1 MEQPVLADNP
11 GLVASGARRP
21 RKAGPRSAPRARLGK
36 VLAPYLLS
44 LPAGLWLLILFLIPL
59 VVMLSLSLQSCNNA
73 TGACVMTWHWAEF
86 GEQLGLYHSQLL
98 TSFYFAGAATVIDV
112 VVSFPIAYWI
122 AFYGGNKKNFFLLM
136 LLVPFFV
143 SFVIRT
149 VVWSFIL
156 SDQGVVLG
164 TLKNAHLLPQS
175 FHVLATGYAVVAG
188 LAYNYLPF
196 TALPLYVAIERI
208 DKRVLDAA
216 YDLYAS
222 KRQAFMNVI
231 LPLTLPGLF
240 AAFLLTFI
248 PALGDYVNQ
257 QVLGGTSDTM
267 IGTVIQNAFLTNLDY
282 AGGSALSAVL
292 MAVALIGIFA
302 YARLLGTRTIEE
314 YL

>member
-1 MEQPVLADNP
+1 VEQPVRADHAGGLAL
-11 GLVASGARRP
+11 G
-21 RKAGPRSAPRARLGK
+21 RSPRARLSK

-44 LPAGLWLLILFLIPL
+44 LPGGLWLIVLFLVPL
-59 VVMLSLSLQSCNNA
+59 VTMLSLSLQTCNYG
-73 TGACVMTWHWAEF
+73 TGACVMTWHWGEF
-86 GEQLGLYHSQLL
+86 WQQVSLYHGQFLN
-98 TSFYFAGAATVIDV
+98 SFYYAGAATLIDLL
-112 VVSFPIAYWI
+112 VSFPIAYWI
-122 AFYGGNKKNFFLLM
+122 AFHGGNKKSFFLLM

-149 VVWSFIL
+149 LVWEFIL
-156 SDQGVVLG
+156 SDHGVFLG
-164 TLKNAHLLPQS
+164 SLKNAHLLPQN
-175 FHVLATGYAVVAG
+175 FHVLATGYAVIAG

-222 KRQAFMNVI
+222 RRDAFMKVI
-231 LPLTLPGLF
+231 LPLTIPGLF

-257 QVLGGTSDTM
+257 QILGGTANTM
-267 IGTVIQNAFLTNLDY
+267 IGTVIQNQFLTNLDY
-282 AGGSALSAVL
+282 ASGSALSAVL
-292 MAVALIGIFA
+292 LAIALVGIFA
-302 YARLLGTRTIEE
+302 YARVLGSRTIEE

>member
-1 MEQPVLADNP
+1 
-11 GLVASGARRP
+11 
-21 RKAGPRSAPRARLGK
+21 

-44 LPAGLWLLILFLIPL
+44 LPAGMWLLVLFLIPL
-59 VVMLSLSLQSCNNA
+59 VIMLSLSLQTCNFG
-73 TGACVMTWHWAEF
+73 TGACVMTWHWGEF
-86 GEQLGLYHSQLL
+86 WQQLSLYKGQFRN
-98 TSFYFAGAATVIDV
+98 SFVFAGAATLIDL

-122 AFYGGNKKNFFLLM
+122 AFHGGKKKNFFLLM

-149 VVWSFIL
+149 VVWQFIL

-164 TLKNAHLLPQS
+164 SLKSAHLLPQG
-175 FHVLATGYAVVAG
+175 FHILATGYAVVAG

-208 DKRVLDAA
+208 DKRLLEAA
-216 YDLYAS
+216 HDLYAS
-222 KRQAFMNVI
+222 RREAFTKVI
-231 LPLTLPGLF
+231 LPLTIPGLF

-257 QVLGGTSDTM
+257 TVLGGTNNTM
-267 IGTVIQNAFLTNLDY
+267 IGTVIQNSFLQNLDY
-282 AGGSALSAVL
+282 AGGSALSAML
-292 MAVALIGIFA
+292 LAVSLIGIFA
-302 YARLLGTRTIEE
+302 YSRLLGARTIEE

>member
-1 MEQPVLADNP
+1 VEQLVRPDHP
-11 GLVASGARRP
+11 GSVTP
-21 RKAGPRSAPRARLGK
+21 RGPRARLSK
-36 VLAPYLLS
+36 AAAPYLLS
-44 LPAGLWLLILFLIPL
+44 LPAGFWLVALFLVPL
-59 VVMLSLSLQSCNNA
+59 IVMLSLSLQRCNFG
-73 TGACVMTWHWAEF
+73 TGACVMTWHWGEF
-86 GEQLGLYHSQLL
+86 WQQLSLYHTQFA
-98 TSFYFAGAATVIDV
+98 TSIYFAGAATVIDL

-122 AFYGGNKKNFFLLM
+122 AFYGGSKKNFFLLM

-149 VVWSFIL
+149 VIWEFIL
-156 SDQGVVLG
+156 SDQGIVLG
-164 TLKNAHLLPQS
+164 NLKHAHLLPQS

-188 LAYNYLPF
+188 LSYNYLPF

-208 DKRVLDAA
+208 DKSVLDAA

-222 KRQAFMNVI
+222 KREAFLRVI
-231 LPLTLPGLF
+231 LPLTIPGLF

-257 QVLGGTSDTM
+257 QILGGTNDTM
-267 IGTVIQNAFLTNLDY
+267 IGTVIQNKFLTYFDY

-292 MAVALIGIFA
+292 MAIALIGIFA
-302 YARLLGTRTIEE
+302 YARVLGSRTIEE

>member
-1 MEQPVLADNP
+1 VEQPVRADHR
-11 GLVASGARRP
+11 GLVAP
-21 RKAGPRSAPRARLGK
+21 RGGGRARLGK
-36 VLAPYLLS
+36 ALAPYLLS
-44 LPAGLWLLILFLIPL
+44 LPGGLWLLALFLVPL
-59 VVMLSLSLQSCNNA
+59 VIMLSLSLQSCNQA
-73 TGACVMTWHWAEF
+73 TGACVMTWHWSEF
-86 GEQLGLYHSQLL
+86 GQQLSLYHSQLWK
-98 TSFYFAGAATVIDV
+98 SFEYAGAATAIDLVI
-112 VVSFPIAYWI
+112 SFPIAYWI
-122 AFYGGNKKNFFLLM
+122 AFYGGRKKNFFLLM

-149 VVWSFIL
+149 VVWEFIL
-156 SDQGVVLG
+156 SDQGVILG
-164 TLKNAHLLPQS
+164 PLKHAHLLPQN
-175 FHVLATGYAVVAG
+175 FHVLATGYAVIAG

-222 KRQAFMNVI
+222 RREAFSRVI
-231 LPLTLPGLF
+231 LPLSIPGVF
-240 AAFLLTFI
+240 AAFLLTFV

-257 QVLGGTSDTM
+257 QILGGTSDTM

-292 MAVALIGIFA
+292 LAVALIGIFA
-302 YARLLGTRTIEE
+302 YARLLGSRTFED

>member
-1 MEQPVLADNP
+1 VEQPVLADHP
-11 GLVASGARRP
+11 GRVSTRP
-21 RKAGPRSAPRARLGK
+21 PRVRLGK
-36 VLAPYLLS
+36 ALAPYLLS

-59 VVMLSLSLQSCNNA
+59 VIMLSLSLQSCNNA

-86 GEQLGLYHSQLL
+86 GQQISLYHGQFLNSL
-98 TSFYFAGAATVIDV
+98 YFAGAATVIDV
-112 VVSFPIAYWI
+112 IVSFPIAYWI
-122 AFYGGNKKNFFLLM
+122 AFYGGRKKNFFLLM

-149 VVWSFIL
+149 VVWEFIL
-156 SDQGVVLG
+156 SDQGAILG
-164 TLKNAHLLPQS
+164 GLKNAHLLPQS
-175 FHVLATGYAVVAG
+175 FHVLATGYAVIAG

-216 YDLYAS
+216 YDLYAT
-222 KRQAFMNVI
+222 KRDAFTRVI
-231 LPLTLPGLF
+231 LPLTVPGLF

-257 QVLGGTSDTM
+257 QVLGGTSNTM

-292 MAVALIGIFA
+292 LAVALVGIFA
-302 YARLLGTRTIEE
+302 YARLLGSRTIDE

>member
-1 MEQPVLADNP
+1 MEQPVLANHP
-11 GLVASGARRP
+11 GLVTERRRRTRP
-21 RKAGPRSAPRARLGK
+21 GK
-36 VLAPYLLS
+36 FLAPYLLA
-44 LPAGLWLLILFLIPL
+44 LPAGLWLLILFLVPL
-59 VVMLSLSLQSCNNA
+59 VVMLSLSLQSCNEA
-73 TGACVMTWHWAEF
+73 TGACVMTWHWGEF
-86 GEQLGLYHSQLL
+86 WQQLSLYHTQFV
-98 TSFYFAGAATVIDV
+98 TSFYFAGAATVIDLI
-112 VVSFPIAYWI
+112 VSFPIAYWI
-122 AFYGGNKKNFFLLM
+122 AFHGGSKKNFFLLM

-149 VVWSFIL
+149 VVWEFIL
-156 SDQGVVLG
+156 SDQGIILG
-164 TLKNAHLLPQS
+164 NLKSAGILPQS

-216 YDLYAS
+216 YDLYATR
-222 KRQAFMNVI
+222 RQAFLKVI
-231 LPLTLPGLF
+231 LPLTVPGLF

-257 QVLGGTSDTM
+257 QILGGTNNTM

-282 AGGSALSAVL
+282 AGGSALSAIL
-292 MAVALIGIFA
+292 MAIALVGIFA
-302 YARLLGTRTIEE
+302 YARLLGSRTIEE

>member
-1 MEQPVLADNP
+1 VEQPVRADHTGQLAVRRRRVRP
-11 GLVASGARRP
+11 G
-21 RKAGPRSAPRARLGK
+21 KF
-36 VLAPYLLS
+36 LAPYLLS

-59 VVMLSLSLQSCNNA
+59 VVMLSLSLQSCNPA

-86 GEQLGLYHSQLL
+86 GQQLSLYHTQFI
-98 TSFYFAGAATVIDV
+98 TSIYFAGAATLICL

-149 VVWSFIL
+149 VVWQFIL
-156 SDQGVVLG
+156 SDQGIILG
-164 TLKNAHLLPQS
+164 ALKNAGLLPQS
-175 FHVLATGYAVVAG
+175 FHVLSTVYAVLAG

-222 KRQAFMNVI
+222 KRQAFLRVI
-231 LPLTLPGLF
+231 LPLTIPGLF
-240 AAFLLTFI
+240 AAFLLTFV
-248 PALGDYVNQ
+248 PALGDYINQ
-257 QVLGGTSDTM
+257 QILGGTSNTM
-267 IGTVIQNAFLTNLDY
+267 IGTVIQNAFLVNLDY

-292 MAVALIGIFA
+292 LAVALVGIFA
-302 YARLLGTRTIEE
+302 YARLLGSRTIEE
-314 YL
+314 YI